1 MGGIQVGAEVHS
13 LSYSPCHFGK
23 NIDIIMDILITITIH
38 CYNNFGKS
46 IEIKVDIQRSNG
58 RIHSAVIS
66 GLNAEVQSV
75 YCGVVRGWGKR
86 RGKRWG
92 LATINSNGV

>member
-1 MGGIQVGAEVHS
+1 
-13 LSYSPCHFGK
+13 
-23 NIDIIMDILITITIH
+23 MDILITITIH

-66 GLNAEVQSV
+66 GVNAEMQSV
-75 YCGVVRGWGKR
+75 TVEWFEGGETKGKEVRTFNAIFIWRYDGNKSKWSSI
-86 RGKRWG
+86 
-92 LATINSNGV
+92 L